1 MDELH
6 FIRTHTHDIYISS
19 NASCNLLSN
28 DGSDGP
34 TMWETVL
41 TCKQYCNQTV
51 IGVFSGTV

>member
-6 FIRTHTHDIYISS
+6 FIKTCTHDIYISS
-19 NASCNLLSN
+19 NTSCNLLSH

-34 TMWETVL
+34 TMWVTVL
-41 TCKQYCNQTV
+41 IRKQYCNQTV